1 MPTPHPSGSL
11 AFKTPGGGLR
21 LLASPHPFL
30 GPPVPVKTSKR
41 PNTRRGPRPLPPQLS
56 KSKTSKKTG
65 MRRGSTAPCL
75 APLFLF
81 EPYVFEWGDQRL
93 LASPPLRSGLLVRIE
108 ARVTGSLPTLAF
120 TLPGPRASWPC
131 PNRGPR
137 TVAPAPRPPS
147 YPPSHPSRL
156 QRHLGMDTGGGV
168 RGRLPACSL
177 PA

>member
-1 MPTPHPSGSL
+1 MQTRTPPAVGLQNLGWGSKAPCLTPPQPGTPCPKSNLQISKHESGSKAPASPTL
-11 AFKTPGGGLR
+11 CPKPSKSEMRRGRR
-21 LLASPHPFL
+21 LLASPNSFMKNL
-30 GPPVPVKTSKR
+30 
-41 PNTRRGPRPLPPQLS
+41 
-56 KSKTSKKTG
+56 
-65 MRRGSTAPCL
+65 
-75 APLFLF
+75 
-81 EPYVFEWGDQRL
+81 VFRVGGYRL
-93 LASPPLRSGLLVRIE
+93 LAYPPLRSGLLVRIE

-120 TLPGPRASWPC
+120 TLLGPRASWPC

-156 QRHLGMDTGGGV
+156 RRRLGMDTGGGSV